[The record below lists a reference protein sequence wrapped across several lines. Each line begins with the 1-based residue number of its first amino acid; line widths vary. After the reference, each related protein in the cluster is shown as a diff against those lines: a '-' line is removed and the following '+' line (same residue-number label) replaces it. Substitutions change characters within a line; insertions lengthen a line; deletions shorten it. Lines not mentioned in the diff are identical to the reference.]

1 LILRSADFR
10 GPGAALVCAAEEVIS
25 MRKLLFA
32 VILATLLVLVLSIG
46 VGAEGSVSCCS

>member
-1 LILRSADFR
+1 
-10 GPGAALVCAAEEVIS
+10 

-46 VGAEGSVSCCS
+46 VGAEGSVPCCS